1 MGLLDHMVVLFLVF
15 WGTSYCSPLL
25 ILFTNLH
32 SHRQCRRAS
41 FSSHPLQR
49 LLYVDFFD
57 GGSTFLTSSWV
68 MLRLLFQGPHY
79 GSKTSG
85 HPVYHKYWNTRPL
98 SLPLG
103 FWKDFCKFG
112 WQLSKWELLES
123 NVPVGLSGGS
133 VVKNPPTSAGD
144 VGSIPCLGRS
154 PGEGNGN
161 PLQYSCLENPM
172 ERRSLAGYSPWGRR
186 RVEHNLVTKQQYV
199 FRSSREDKNK
209 EI

>member
-1 MGLLDHMVVLFLVF
+1 M
-15 WGTSYCSPLL
+15 
-25 ILFTNLH
+25 
-32 SHRQCRRAS
+32 
-41 FSSHPLQR
+41 
-49 LLYVDFFD
+49 
-57 GGSTFLTSSWV
+57 
-68 MLRLLFQGPHY
+68 
-79 GSKTSG
+79 
-85 HPVYHKYWNTRPL
+85 
-98 SLPLG
+98 
-103 FWKDFCKFG
+103 
-112 WQLSKWELLES
+112 
-123 NVPVGLSGGS
+123 PVGLSGGS